1 MKEKKYD
8 IRMIFSTDQKTYD
21 LINLIAAKKKCSN
34 SEILRELVNNSL
46 QVNALNANMDLI
58 AEIVRNEILTAL
70 KPSVERLASLEAKTC
85 MASATAMYLSAEAL
99 EKFVAPT
106 DRVQMQEA
114 YSMARKKAASY
125 TRGKEDGKKEKN

>member
-34 SEILRELVNNSL
+34 SEILRELINNSL

-58 AEIVRNEILTAL
+58 TEIVRNEILTAL
-70 KPSVERLASLEAKTC
+70 KPSVERLASLEVKTC

-99 EKFVAPT
+99 EKFVAPA

-114 YSMARKKAASY
+114 YSKARKKAVSY
-125 TRGKEDGKKEKN
+125 TKGKEDGKKEKN